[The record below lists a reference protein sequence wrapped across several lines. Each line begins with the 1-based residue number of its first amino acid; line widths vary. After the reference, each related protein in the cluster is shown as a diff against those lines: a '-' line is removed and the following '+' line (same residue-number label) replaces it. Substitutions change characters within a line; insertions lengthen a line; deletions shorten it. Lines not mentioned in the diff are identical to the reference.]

1 MIISRTKNKATHS
14 ILPTKDKQTKVS
26 IKTTIVCIFVA
37 LFSLSP
43 TAFALEPSVGVQV
56 TPLLK
61 STTAWDGQALVWPQG
76 KAEVTAM
83 RVALAPG
90 AETGWHRHSV
100 PSFAVMLEGT
110 LEVRLADGRSKRLQA
125 GDVLAEVVNTLHNGR
140 NVGKVPVKLVVFYAG
155 LENHGHTHKSVPNE
169 AVPKQSVP

>member
-26 IKTTIVCIFVA
+26 IKTTIVCMFVA
-37 LFSLSP
+37 LFSLS
-43 TAFALEPSVGVQV
+43 TTSFALEPSEAVQV

-61 STTAWDGQALVWPQG
+61 TTRAWNGKLLAWPQG

-83 RVALAPG
+83 RVEIAPG
-90 AETGWHRHSV
+90 GETSWHSHSV

-110 LEVRLADGRSKRLQA
+110 LEVRLEDGRTKRLQA
-125 GDVLAEVVNTLHNGR
+125 GDALAEVVNTAHKGR
-140 NVGKVPVKLVVFYAG
+140 NVGKGPVKLVVFYAG
-155 LENHGHTHKSVPNE
+155 LENHAHTHKSAPKE
-169 AVPKQSVP
+169 AVPKKSVP